1 MELFSSWT
9 GSDFFLFYSVLL
21 GFAGA
26 SAWWMPSLLRE
37 PGRRASLDDL
47 DSVAVLTGGPT
58 RLADSALA
66 ELFVHGGLVGGE
78 KGKLAVARCEA
89 AVSPAARTLLSA
101 GEQLSRADAK
111 KALDSHADLVA
122 SRLQRVGLL
131 MRDGE
136 YTRLR
141 WLAITP
147 LAALFLLGLY
157 RQRAGDAVG
166 EPTGFLVI
174 LLFVTAALAMIR
186 FFTIDPRTDAG
197 IEAVQDL
204 RARSDRFSRAPMPD
218 EAAMAVALFGT
229 TVLVGTPWEPVHAM
243 RKPEG
248 DGGSGCS
255 GGSSDSSSSD
265 GGSGCGGGGC
275 GGCGG

>member
-9 GSDFFLFYSVLL
+9 GSDFLLFYSVLL

-26 SAWWMPSLLRE
+26 SAWWMPNLLRE
-37 PGRRASLDDL
+37 PGRRGSLDDL
-47 DSVAVLTGGPT
+47 ESVAVLTGGPT

-66 ELFVHGGLVGGE
+66 ELYVHGGLVGGD
-78 KGKLAVARCEA
+78 KGKLAVARCDA
-89 AVSPAARTLLSA
+89 AVSPAARTLLAA

-111 KALDSHADLVA
+111 KALDTHADLVA
-122 SRLQRVGLL
+122 SRLQRAGLL
-131 MRDGE
+131 MRDAD

-141 WLAITP
+141 WLSVSP
-147 LAALFLLGLY
+147 YGALFLIGIY
-157 RQRAGDAVG
+157 RERAGDAVG
-166 EPTGFLVI
+166 ESTGFLVV
-174 LLFVTAALAMIR
+174 LLLLTAVLAATR
-186 FFTIDPRTDAG
+186 FFTIDPRTAAG
-197 IEAVQDL
+197 IEAVRDL
-204 RARSDRFSRAPMPD
+204 RERNGRFSRAPMPD

-229 TVLVGTPWEPVHAM
+229 MVLVGTPWEPVHAM

-248 DGGSGCS
+248 DGGGCGAS
-255 GGSSDSSSSD
+255 GGDSSSSD